1 MNDNRYRRSRTLG
14 GLATGVFIII
24 LAVALYFSE
33 QFGWN
38 LLVPILFAGAAIVA
52 LFVAV
57 SSGNP
62 KAFYGGLHSFTWLLS
77 LGILFSPWVSFWPW
91 ILIPVGVSCILGA
104 LYTPI
109 TTWYDRSG
117 LVANPPP
124 QVRSWPY
131 PSDEQGYQGL
141 PTPPVPGTYQEGG
154 QPYAYPTQPEQQND
168 QPQAQPSQQEEVLL
182 DQH

>member
-1 MNDNRYRRSRTLG
+1 MNDNRYRRSRTRG

-52 LFVAV
+52 LFVAA
-57 SSGNP
+57 SSGNS
-62 KAFYGGLHSFTWLLS
+62 KVFYGGLHSFTWLLS

-104 LYTPI
+104 FYTPI
-109 TTWYDRSG
+109 TEWYDRSG
-117 LVANPPP
+117 FVANPPP
-124 QVRSWPY
+124 QERTRPY
-131 PSDEQGYQGL
+131 PSDEQGYQRP
-141 PTPPVPGTYQEGG
+141 PTPSVPGTYQEGG
-154 QPYAYPTQPEQQND
+154 QPYASPTQQQND
-168 QPQAQPSQQEEVLL
+168 QPQTQPSQQEEVLL
-182 DQH
+182 HQH

>member
-1 MNDNRYRRSRTLG
+1 MNDNRYRRSRTRG

-52 LFVAV
+52 LFVAA
-57 SSGNP
+57 SSGNS
-62 KAFYGGLHSFTWLLS
+62 KVFYGGLHSFNWLLS

-91 ILIPVGVSCILGA
+91 ILIPVGISCILGA
-104 LYTPI
+104 FYNPI
-109 TTWYDRSG
+109 TEWYDRSG
-117 LVANPPP
+117 LVANAPP
-124 QVRSWPY
+124 QERTRPY
-131 PSDEQGYQGL
+131 PSDEQGYQPP

-154 QPYAYPTQPEQQND
+154 QPYAYPTQQQQND
-168 QPQAQPSQQEEVLL
+168 QPQAQPAQQEEALL
-182 DQH
+182 HQH